1 MKIHTYELW
10 SGADKSSVTYT
21 AYLVEETPDIKNHNP
36 RPAAIICGGGGF
48 FKITDREKE
57 PVALYFL
64 NKGFQAI
71 TLDYTV
77 GKDSSYPTPLYD
89 LAKML
94 LVTREK
100 AQQWNIDPDKII
112 LIGFSAGATHCAS
125 LANRWNE
132 SILQDYFNY
141 PKEKIRPT
149 LVILSYPLL
158 DFSYQYDSVV
168 ADPDNQRPTK
178 LSPMPKLD
186 FLTGAL
192 KTVVGKEL
200 IRENLQEHSPI
211 EHISADTVPTFIWG
225 MQNDD
230 CIYNN
235 ALLDYA
241 KKLKDN
247 AVLYELHMF
256 AMGEH
261 GLSVINQ
268 NTQTEFSDYK
278 ELAIW
283 KKLCINFI
291 NQVLDLN

>member
-1 MKIHTYELW
+1 MKINTDQLW
-10 SGADKSSVTYT
+10 SEADKKAVTYT
-21 AYLVEETPDIKNHNP
+21 TYLVEETSDIKNYNP
-36 RPAAIICGGGGF
+36 RPAVIICGGGGF
-48 FKITDREKE
+48 FKVTDREKE

-71 TLDYTV
+71 TLDYRV
-77 GKDSSYPTPLYD
+77 GQESGYPAPLYD

-100 AQQWNIDPDKII
+100 AEQWNVDPDKII
-112 LIGFSAGATHCAS
+112 FIGFSAGATHCAS

-132 SILQDYFNY
+132 PSLQAYFAY
-141 PKEKIRPT
+141 PEEKIRPS
-149 LVILSYPLL
+149 LVVLSYPLL
-158 DFSYQYDSVV
+158 DFSYQYDSVM
-168 ADPDNQRPTK
+168 ADPNNQQPTN

-200 IRENLQEHSPI
+200 TKENLKKHSPI
-211 EHISADTVPTFIWG
+211 EHISRDTVPTFIWG

-247 AVLYELHMF
+247 GVFYELHMF
-256 AMGEH
+256 AVGEH
-261 GLSVINQ
+261 GLSVINR
-268 NTQTEFSDYK
+268 NTQAEFSDY
-278 ELAIW
+278 ETLGIW
-283 KKLCINFI
+283 KRLCMNFI
-291 NQVLDLN
+291 NQVLGLN